1 MDDRFFSERAEF
13 FLSFLKVSRLI
24 MGKVATQ
31 SKRDQPVNT
40 QKKIRM
46 IPRIGSG
53 A

>member
-1 MDDRFFSERAEF
+1 
-13 FLSFLKVSRLI
+13 

-40 QKKIRM
+40 QKKILM

-53 A
+53 ARRAEPSSAKGVWPIVFRI